1 MRYFIR
7 SSDGTWDLGSVEAE
21 DKTEAAKLVLP
32 VFGLI
37 KKSRIKTTRAAR

>member
-32 VFGLI
+32 VLGVV
-37 KKSRIKTTRAAR
+37 KKSRFKTTRVTR